1 VTDSQSV
8 ASQISLAV
16 DKTIGLSQYQW
27 ALKQNENS
35 KQNTYLYVFT
45 RKPPAT
51 GDKKKFGAYHTAEI
65 GYAFHTLDSI
75 QRAWEP
81 LDRKLEKLMSAYWVQ
96 FVKTG
101 NPNQAGL
108 PVWGSFSDHE
118 PHSMIF
124 GDTSAARLLPEKE
137 ALDFLYKSY
146 PGK

>member
-1 VTDSQSV
+1 VGFEQTEH
-8 ASQISLAV
+8 
-16 DKTIGLSQYQW
+16 
-27 ALKQNENS
+27 NEY
-35 KQNTYLYVFT
+35 KTYLYIFT

-51 GDKKKFGAYHTAEI
+51 GDKKFGAYHTAEI
-65 GYAFHTLDSI
+65 DTLLHVG
-75 QRAWEP
+75 QYTTC
-81 LDRKLEKLMSAYWVQ
+81 LGTVDRRLEKLMSAYWVQ

-101 NPNQAGL
+101 NPNQPGL

-124 GDTSAARLLPEKE
+124 GDTTAARLLPEKE